1 MIICKY
7 MKLSSDKKTILVFSD
22 PHQEIDKVEYI
33 LKHEN
38 YDIIVCLGDWFDSFS
53 HNSEKDLEKTC
64 AFLKKWIFKD
74 NFFTLWSN
82 HDIQYFFDNN
92 NTICSGYNR
101 NKDLFI
107 TDYFGKLMP
116 LIREKFKW
124 YIWIDDWLC
133 SHAGINEYHF
143 PPNLKITKPD
153 LTKWLNEQ
161 IFQADLTLCNGGGHW
176 LYNAGQG
183 RGGRSKIGGITW
195 QDFDT
200 EFQPIDGLKQLV
212 GHSSH
217 PTILNHYT
225 DGSLE
230 FTKSDNLDIDCHL
243 TQYLL
248 IQNTELKIKNFKD
261 L

>member
-1 MIICKY
+1 MQID
-7 MKLSSDKKTILVFSD
+7 STNKTILVFSD
-22 PHQEIDKVEYI
+22 PHQNIDYVER
-33 LKHEN
+33 LLRKEN
-38 YDIIVCLGDWFDSFS
+38 YDTVVCLGDWFDSFYC
-53 HNSEKDLEKTC
+53 NSVHHVEQTC
-64 AFLKKWIFKD
+64 EFLKKWTFKD
-74 NFFTLWSN
+74 NFYTCIGN
-82 HDIQYFFDNN
+82 HDIQYLYDNN
-92 NTICSGYNR
+92 TTICSGYEISKDRLIADCFGNFLAPIR
-101 NKDLFI
+101 N
-107 TDYFGKLMP
+107 
-116 LIREKFKW
+116 KFKW